1 MPNEIEDAE
10 IIIAGEAVSSV
21 GARPIVNDHLPK
33 QKPGQ
38 VTIGGNT
45 YRLPALGRMNRA
57 GVKRLTPLL
66 AKVSSD
72 DADLEAMWDLAD
84 ALLAEVPSQDIDE
97 LTIDDLKA
105 LFTAAGMLSFSGE
118 DAPDPEN
125 LTITL
130 GESSASTG
138 S

>member
-57 GVKRLTPLL
+57 AVKKLTPLL
-66 AKVSSD
+66 AKPGLRQIS
-72 DADLEAMWDLAD
+72 
-84 ALLAEVPSQDIDE
+84 
-97 LTIDDLKA
+97 
-105 LFTAAGMLSFSGE
+105 
-118 DAPDPEN
+118 APD
-125 LTITL
+125 
-130 GESSASTG
+130 GEGTPFPRHYRLAWG
-138 S
+138 

>member
-1 MPNEIEDAE
+1 MPNTEEVELVDTIT
-10 IIIAGEAVSSV
+10 GVSSV
-21 GARPIVNDHLPK
+21 GVRPMVNDHLPK

-45 YRLPALGRMNRA
+45 YRLPSLGRMNRA

-72 DADLEAMWDLAD
+72 DAGLEAMWELAD